1 MKSKNNNLKVIPKKN
16 YKKIT
21 AIFIITILIV
31 VILFIFYNSQK
42 RLVSD
47 IPVIRGTLSE
57 VEEEDF
63 NNYITEHDDFL
74 LYVGVAFDDNC
85 REIEED
91 LKEVLKN
98 RGLLDT
104 LYLNIT
110 TIDDKTAFY
119 ERFNDKY
126 SNNVRLEGYP
136 AFIIISDKKIV
147 DLVQKKEN
155 KLFISD
161 IERLLDEYSIGT
173 KND

>member
-1 MKSKNNNLKVIPKKN
+1 MVLYLIRHGETDWNVQN
-16 YKKIT
+16 KIQGDT
-21 AIFIITILIV
+21 
-31 VILFIFYNSQK
+31 
-42 RLVSD
+42 D
-47 IPVIRGTLSE
+47 IPLNQTGNKQANT
-57 VEEEDF
+57 
-63 NNYITEHDDFL
+63 
-74 LYVGVAFDDNC
+74 
-85 REIEED
+85 